1 MKKRKN
7 NFKPLIV
14 TIFLCSI
21 WILFNESGLIK
32 WIQLRYEEKILTQE
46 LHNIQLDKENLLQH
60 IDILENDINYIE
72 FLAYSKYKMVKP
84 GEKIFR
90 VKNTKKIK

>member
-1 MKKRKN
+1 MKKRKS
-7 NFKPLIV
+7 NFKPLLI
-14 TIFLCSI
+14 TIFICLI
-21 WILFNESGLIK
+21 WILFNESGLMK
-32 WIQLRYEEKILTQE
+32 WMQLRYEENILTQE
-46 LHNIQLDKENLLQH
+46 LYNIQLEKENLLEH

-90 VKNTKKIK
+90 VKNTKQVK

>member
-7 NFKPLIV
+7 NFKPLLV
-14 TIFLCSI
+14 TIFICLI
-21 WILFNESGLIK
+21 WIVFNESGLIK
-32 WIQLRYEEKILTQE
+32 WAQLRYQEEILTQE
-46 LHNIQLDKENLLQH
+46 LHNIQLEKENLIQH

-90 VKNTKKIK
+90 IKNTKKIK

>member
-7 NFKPLIV
+7 NFKPLLI
-14 TIFLCSI
+14 TIFICLI

-32 WIQLRYEEKILTQE
+32 WMQLRYEENILAQE
-46 LHNIQLDKENLLQH
+46 LYNIQLEKENLLEH

-90 VKNTKKIK
+90 VKNTKQVK

>member
-1 MKKRKN
+1 MKKRKG
-7 NFKPLIV
+7 NFKPLLI
-14 TIFLCSI
+14 TIFICLI

-32 WIQLRYEEKILTQE
+32 WMQLRYEENILTQE
-46 LHNIQLDKENLLQH
+46 LYNIQLEKENLLEH

-90 VKNTKKIK
+90 VKNTKQVK